1 LYPTSNKIAIKIIA
15 TKLLSKNNM
24 INMPTAIIKQP
35 KPIIFFTYT
44 ESRHSILVVVYDK
57 KAKSIIYCWN
67 NTGIKV

>member
-1 LYPTSNKIAIKIIA
+1 
-15 TKLLSKNNM
+15 
-24 INMPTAIIKQP
+24 MPTAIIKQP

-67 NTGIKV
+67 NTVKQMILLYNRKVMILKYG

>member
-1 LYPTSNKIAIKIIA
+1 
-15 TKLLSKNNM
+15 
-24 INMPTAIIKQP
+24 MPTAIIKQP

-67 NTGIKV
+67 NTGIKVWMNHPGKPYQRLRHH